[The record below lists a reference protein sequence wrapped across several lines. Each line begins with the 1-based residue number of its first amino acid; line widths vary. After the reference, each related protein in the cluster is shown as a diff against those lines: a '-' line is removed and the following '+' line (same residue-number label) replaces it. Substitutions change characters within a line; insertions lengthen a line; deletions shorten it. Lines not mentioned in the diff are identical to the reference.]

1 MEVPWAPA
9 SFDIHDEM
17 SKHSGVAANSQS
29 MSSRGFWVTAGPTDV
44 GIHRIRSP
52 TQNWLQFSITGIT
65 RSATKQK
72 KAARRAKSEKMFEL
86 SQPQGFHMSHALGM
100 PGKS

>member
-17 SKHSGVAANSQS
+17 SKHSGVAANFQS
-29 MSSRGFWVTAGPTDV
+29 MSSRGWPVQPMVTLQLFWEGSQLPTTV

-72 KAARRAKSEKMFEL
+72 KLRIDCSF
-86 SQPQGFHMSHALGM
+86 SDFSGM
-100 PGKS
+100 V